1 MLRKLLREPLV
12 HFIVLGAAL
21 FAIDR
26 ARDHAPASPP
36 APVIT
41 TPQVAP
47 AGHTI
52 VVDADV
58 VARMTAQATR
68 RLGRAPTKTEI
79 DAEIERFVDE
89 EILFR
94 EALARGLERDDPMI
108 HERIAS
114 RMSYVLAESVVIP
127 EPTDAELRAWFDAH
141 RATYAMPER
150 IDFTHVFV
158 GDGDA
163 KRVDALAAQLAG
175 GAAPDTLGDTFS
187 GGRKYRGRKL
197 ADLAEAFGPEFV
209 DGLQTQ
215 PPNTWVRRR
224 SRHGLHLVRIDRT
237 EAPRGADFE
246 AAKLE
251 VRREWVEDQRRIA
264 SAAALRQL
272 RASWQVERR

>member
-1 MLRKLLREPLV
+1 MLRKVLREPLV
-12 HFIVLGAAL
+12 HFVVLGAVV

-26 ARDHAPASPP
+26 TIDHAPAP
-36 APVIT
+36 APPPVVA
-41 TPQVAP
+41 TPPVVP
-47 AGHTI
+47 ASHTI

-58 VARMTAQATR
+58 VARTTAQATR
-68 RLGRAPTKTEI
+68 RLGRAPTKPEL

-114 RMSYVLAESVVIP
+114 RMSYVLSESAVIP

-141 RATYAMPER
+141 RETYAMPER
-150 IDFTHVFV
+150 IDFTHVFI

-163 KRVDALAAQLAG
+163 KRADALAAQLAAG
-175 GAAPDTLGDTFS
+175 TSPDTLGDTFS

-209 DGLQTQ
+209 DGLQAQ
-215 PPNTWVRRR
+215 PPSTWVRRS
-224 SRHGLHLVRIDRT
+224 SRHGLHLVRVDRT
-237 EAPRGADFE
+237 EAPRGPDFE

-251 VRREWVEDQRRIA
+251 VRREWLEDQRRVA
-264 SAAALRQL
+264 STAALRQL
-272 RASWQVERR
+272 RASWQVVRK